1 MRRPSFAPSPKQST
15 ATKLKL
21 KIAQDLMTSSCLATQ
36 CDDAENS
43 PAIHLFPI
51 FWKRGFGVSQ
61 YSFFRRLVNQKY
73 YCKRQT
79 ATMKIKLSKNLKK
92 IKPFG
97 AGRKGRSDE
106 SIAAS
111 ELLEDHLG
119 MSGSNLD
126 DGEQDGDD
134 DNVDDAKNDA
144 ETASRPTDDAAG
156 AGADEQS
163 AERQGDDDDHD
174 DDASDSTQARLG
186 RSISYVLREDERKH
200 AKKEARAAV
209 AAGRDE
215 VESSGRPPLP
225 PTQHSHSSSR
235 SSSGSSSSGGGRQR
249 EGAATG
255 AAPVSADGTK
265 LTRDRSIRSRDE
277 SIGSIEIKANESVDT
292 SVYDQQKTADHGSKM
307 VFEFDKDGIQN
318 VDLTKLSSS
327 HDSDDSSRCPTV
339 IMDDE
344 TIEIV
349 NSLSDASSVTN
360 DHHRAKMTNK
370 STSGG
375 SNKVG
380 ADTETQQTSQYKIT
394 GADRIILRVADIEKS
409 IVFYSKLGFKRI
421 ERPTHLKKPQE
432 AEAFH
437 TDDAWLSNGKVT
449 IYLLKGEPENLKN
462 IPTPTMSNIS
472 FYTSR
477 AEEAIALLQKT
488 NVPFVA
494 NVRVIGSGIDEHR
507 FRQAFIRDPDA
518 NYIEISNLNAST
530 VAIKVSSEDSGT
542 EEQSKPVVVGN
553 IMRRLMSEA
562 DLRPSFN
569 DAELDLEFDD
579 VIDQAMDLM
588 KSLSDSHMTTVP
600 TNILSFIDKHSR
612 EKSQQQLKSSRSA
625 SYLDAARK
633 EKKNPAGIKELI
645 SSNTSSDIGTPMLR
659 VNHLS
664 LAVSDVKTSI
674 KFYTEIMG
682 LEEVKL
688 PSTSKVDIGSVIAG
702 DVIIH
707 LVPGEP
713 PRAHN
718 PLEGQV
724 FLNVSGIS
732 TTLRAFQEKKVP
744 YRIHFAGDPAKSE
757 SNASLVE
764 AFVSDPDGY
773 VIVIGNYTEAAQK
786 KCAIAGNSSQIKP
799 IPRQYQPTAVD
810 SNVLRNF
817 ARRRKFEGDVCY
829 QFNRNDLKKLLLQA
843 GNDAPTALQLMK
855 QHREKE
861 AKKRAEK
868 EDKSSKTQ
876 VEAETASIASLIC
889 CMHCGGCC

>member
-1 MRRPSFAPSPKQST
+1 
-15 ATKLKL
+15 
-21 KIAQDLMTSSCLATQ
+21 
-36 CDDAENS
+36 
-43 PAIHLFPI
+43 
-51 FWKRGFGVSQ
+51 
-61 YSFFRRLVNQKY
+61 
-73 YCKRQT
+73 
-79 ATMKIKLSKNLKK
+79 MKIKIKNLKK
-92 IKPFG
+92 MKPFG

-106 SIAAS
+106 SVAAS
-111 ELLEDHLG
+111 VLLEDHLG

-134 DNVDDAKNDA
+134 DGDDAKNDA
-144 ETASRPTDDAAG
+144 ETASRPTDGAAG
-156 AGADEQS
+156 VDEQS
-163 AERQGDDDDHD
+163 AERQGDDDHD

-186 RSISYVLREDERKH
+186 RSISYVLREDERKQ

-235 SSSGSSSSGGGRQR
+235 SSSVSSSSEDGLQQ

-255 AAPVSADGTK
+255 ATPASDDGTK
-265 LTRDRSIRSRDE
+265 LARDRSIRSRDK

-292 SVYDQQKTADHGSKM
+292 SVYDQQKTAEHGSKM
-307 VFEFDKDGIQN
+307 VFEFDQDGIQN

-327 HDSDDSSRCPTV
+327 HDSDDSDRCPTV

-349 NSLSDASSVTN
+349 NSLSDASSSTN
-360 DHHRAKMTNK
+360 DRHPAKKTNK

-375 SNKVG
+375 SNKVD
-380 ADTETQQTSQYKIT
+380 ADTDTQQTSQYKIT
-394 GADRIILRVADIEKS
+394 GADRIILRVANIEKS
-409 IVFYSKLGFKRI
+409 IGFYSKLGFERI

-449 IYLLKGEPENLKN
+449 IYLLKGESEDLEN
-462 IPTPTMSNIS
+462 TPTLTMGNIS

-477 AEEAIALLQKT
+477 AEEVITLLQKT

-518 NYIEISNLNAST
+518 NYIEISNLKAST

-542 EEQSKPVVVGN
+542 EEQSKPVIVGN

-579 VIDQAMDLM
+579 DVIDQAIDLM

-612 EKSQQQLKSSRSA
+612 EKSQQRLKSSRSA

-633 EKKNPAGIKELI
+633 EKKNPAGIEELI
-645 SSNTSSDIGTPMLR
+645 ISPNTSSDIETPMLR

-664 LAVSDVKTSI
+664 LAVSDVKKSI
-674 KFYTEIMG
+674 KFYTDIIG

-724 FLNVSGIS
+724 FLNASGIS
-732 TTLRAFQEKKVP
+732 TALGAFQEKKVP
-744 YRIHFAGDPAKSE
+744 YRINFAGDPAKSE

-773 VIVIGNYTEAAQK
+773 VIVIGNYTEAAQE

-868 EDKSSKTQ
+868 EVESSKTHE
-876 VEAETASIASLIC
+876 VEAEKSSIASLVC
-889 CMHCGGCC
+889 CVHCGDWC

>member
-1 MRRPSFAPSPKQST
+1 
-15 ATKLKL
+15 
-21 KIAQDLMTSSCLATQ
+21 
-36 CDDAENS
+36 
-43 PAIHLFPI
+43 
-51 FWKRGFGVSQ
+51 
-61 YSFFRRLVNQKY
+61 
-73 YCKRQT
+73 
-79 ATMKIKLSKNLKK
+79 
-92 IKPFG
+92 
-97 AGRKGRSDE
+97 
-106 SIAAS
+106 
-111 ELLEDHLG
+111 
-119 MSGSNLD
+119 
-126 DGEQDGDD
+126 
-134 DNVDDAKNDA
+134 
-144 ETASRPTDDAAG
+144 
-156 AGADEQS
+156 
-163 AERQGDDDDHD
+163 
-174 DDASDSTQARLG
+174 
-186 RSISYVLREDERKH
+186 
-200 AKKEARAAV
+200 
-209 AAGRDE
+209 
-215 VESSGRPPLP
+215 
-225 PTQHSHSSSR
+225 
-235 SSSGSSSSGGGRQR
+235 
-249 EGAATG
+249 
-255 AAPVSADGTK
+255 
-265 LTRDRSIRSRDE
+265 
-277 SIGSIEIKANESVDT
+277 
-292 SVYDQQKTADHGSKM
+292 
-307 VFEFDKDGIQN
+307 
-318 VDLTKLSSS
+318 
-327 HDSDDSSRCPTV
+327 
-339 IMDDE
+339 
-344 TIEIV
+344 
-349 NSLSDASSVTN
+349 
-360 DHHRAKMTNK
+360 
-370 STSGG
+370 
-375 SNKVG
+375 
-380 ADTETQQTSQYKIT
+380 
-394 GADRIILRVADIEKS
+394 
-409 IVFYSKLGFKRI
+409 VFYSKLGFERI
-421 ERPTHLKKPQE
+421 ECPTHLKKPQE
-432 AEAFH
+432 AEAFYA
-437 TDDAWLSNGKVT
+437 DDAWLSNGKVI
-449 IYLLKGEPENLKN
+449 IYLIKGELEGLEN
-462 IPTPTMSNIS
+462 IPTPAMGNIS

-477 AEEAIALLQKT
+477 AEETIALLQTT

-518 NYIEISNLNAST
+518 NYIEISNLKAST

-579 VIDQAMDLM
+579 DVIDQAMDLM

-612 EKSQQQLKSSRSA
+612 EKSQQRLKSSRSA

-633 EKKNPAGIKELI
+633 EKKNPAGIEELI
-645 SSNTSSDIGTPMLR
+645 SPNTSSDIQAPMLR

-664 LAVSDVKTSI
+664 LTVSDLKTSL

-713 PRAHN
+713 PKAQN

-724 FLNVSGIS
+724 FLNASGIS
-732 TTLRAFQEKKVP
+732 TALRAFQEKKVP

-786 KCAIAGNSSQIKP
+786 KGAIAGNISQIKP

-868 EDKSSKTQ
+868 EVKSSKTQ
-876 VEAETASIASLIC
+876 VEAEKASIASLIC
-889 CMHCGGCC
+889 CVHCGGCC

>member
-1 MRRPSFAPSPKQST
+1 
-15 ATKLKL
+15 
-21 KIAQDLMTSSCLATQ
+21 
-36 CDDAENS
+36 
-43 PAIHLFPI
+43 
-51 FWKRGFGVSQ
+51 
-61 YSFFRRLVNQKY
+61 
-73 YCKRQT
+73 
-79 ATMKIKLSKNLKK
+79 MKIKIKNLKK
-92 IKPFG
+92 MKPFG

-106 SIAAS
+106 SVAAS
-111 ELLEDHLG
+111 VLLEDHLG

-134 DNVDDAKNDA
+134 DGDDAKNDA

-156 AGADEQS
+156 VDEQS
-163 AERQGDDDDHD
+163 AERQGDDDHD

-186 RSISYVLREDERKH
+186 RSISYVLREDERKQ

-235 SSSGSSSSGGGRQR
+235 SSSVSSSSEDGLQQ

-255 AAPVSADGTK
+255 ATPASDDGTK
-265 LTRDRSIRSRDE
+265 LARDRSIRSRDK

-292 SVYDQQKTADHGSKM
+292 SVYDQQKTAEHGSKM

-327 HDSDDSSRCPTV
+327 HDSDDSDRCPTV

-349 NSLSDASSVTN
+349 NSLSESDASSSTN
-360 DHHRAKMTNK
+360 DRHPAKKTNK

-375 SNKVG
+375 SNKVD
-380 ADTETQQTSQYKIT
+380 ADTDTQQTSQYKIT
-394 GADRIILRVADIEKS
+394 GADRIILRVANIEKS
-409 IVFYSKLGFKRI
+409 IGFYSKLGFERI

-449 IYLLKGEPENLKN
+449 IYLLKGESEDLEN
-462 IPTPTMSNIS
+462 TPTLTMGNIS

-477 AEEAIALLQKT
+477 AEEVIALLQKT

-518 NYIEISNLNAST
+518 NYIEISNLKAST

-579 VIDQAMDLM
+579 DVIDQAIDLM

-612 EKSQQQLKSSRSA
+612 EKSQQRLKSSRSA

-633 EKKNPAGIKELI
+633 EKKNPAGIEELI
-645 SSNTSSDIGTPMLR
+645 SPNTSSDIETPMLR

-664 LAVSDVKTSI
+664 LAVSDVKKSI
-674 KFYTEIMG
+674 KFYTDIIG

-724 FLNVSGIS
+724 FLNASGIS
-732 TTLRAFQEKKVP
+732 TALRAFQEKKVP

-757 SNASLVE
+757 INASLVE

-861 AKKRAEK
+861 AKKTAEK
-868 EDKSSKTQ
+868 EVESSKTHQ
-876 VEAETASIASLIC
+876 VEAEKASIASLIC
-889 CMHCGGCC
+889 CVHCGDWC